1 MEPGQKKKQKR
12 RPGGQPGNSNARKH
26 GFYSY
31 SLNPD
36 EIEQF
41 KFLTE
46 VRQIDPEVA
55 VFHIKY
61 RAIFERGELNA
72 QAIDAAVK
80 YLAGY
85 YRAKFRLSKSDTGVI
100 KQLLKRILGTHAIMT
115 KANPES
121 FSWEFK

>member
-1 MEPGQKKKQKR
+1 MKQGQKKKPKR
-12 RPGGQPGNSNARKH
+12 RPGGQPGNNNARKH

-31 SLNPD
+31 SLTPD
-36 EIEQF
+36 EYEQF

-46 VRQIDPEVA
+46 VRHVDPEVA
-55 VFHIKY
+55 VFHVRY

-72 QAIDAAVK
+72 QAVDAAVK
-80 YLAGY
+80 YLTAY
-85 YRAKFRLSKSDTGVI
+85 YRSKFRLSKSDAGVI
-100 KQLLKRILGTHAIMT
+100 KQLLKRIYSIHAMMV